1 MNQKIK
7 ELDKLGEL
15 LRTEQS
21 MGRKVV
27 HAHGVFD
34 LLHIGHVRHLQEAK
48 RLGDILVVTVT
59 ADRHVN
65 KGPDRPEFP
74 QHLRAEMLAALELV
88 DYVAIN
94 RWLVPIET
102 IRILK
107 PDVYVKGPD
116 YRIGGDDISS
126 EILPEANI
134 VKEVGGKIHIT
145 EDAAFSSSAL
155 LNRNFSPFTEETNE
169 YLHDFRK
176 KYALD
181 EVLEWIHRVSELR
194 PLVVGE
200 AIIDEYLFSS
210 PLGKSSKDP
219 LLAVLYESLT
229 AYAGGALAV
238 ANHLAGICAEVSLV
252 SQLGTED
259 RREEFVMSALLPSVN
274 ATFLTKTGTPT
285 ICKRR
290 VVDRYSGTKLLEVYM
305 MDDRSPAGDE
315 AEQIVDSVGSALNEC
330 DVALVADYGHGM
342 LFNEARELLCDRAPF
357 LAVNAQSN
365 AGNRGL
371 NSISRYTRAD
381 YVCLAYHEI
390 ENELRRHSVSL
401 EPDLL
406 EVLGRIQCS
415 RITMTMG
422 KDGSM
427 HFEEGK
433 GFARGYA
440 LATNIIDRVG
450 AGDAVFALTSL
461 LVTLGAPWDIVAF
474 AGNVAAA
481 HVVAEIGNYRTLNK
495 TEILRHITSLMQ

>member
-7 ELDKLGEL
+7 ELDYLAEL
-15 LRTEQS
+15 LDSEQT

-48 RLGDILVVTVT
+48 RMGDILVVTVT

-74 QHLRAEMLAALELV
+74 EHLRAEMLAALELV

-94 RWLVPIET
+94 RWAVPIET
-102 IRILK
+102 IKILK

-116 YRIGGDDISS
+116 YRKGADDISS
-126 EILPEANI
+126 EILPEANA

-145 EDAAFSSSAL
+145 QDVAFSSSSL
-155 LNRNFSPFTEETNE
+155 LNRHFSPFTEQTDQ

-176 KYALD
+176 KYDLD
-181 EVLEWIHRVSELR
+181 EVLEWIGRVSELR

-219 LLAVLYESLT
+219 LLAVLYQSLT

-259 RREEFVMSALLPSVN
+259 RREEFIRSALLPSIN

-290 VVDRYSGTKLLEVYM
+290 VVDRYSGTKLLEVYV
-305 MDDRSPAGDE
+305 MDDRGQSGDE
-315 AEQIVDSVGSALNEC
+315 AEQIVRSVGSALNKC
-330 DVALVADYGHGM
+330 DVAMVADYGHGM
-342 LFNEARELLCDRAPF
+342 LFNELRDLLCDRAPF

-381 YVCLAYHEI
+381 YVCLAHHEI
-390 ENELRRHSVSL
+390 ENELRRNSLSL
-401 EPDLL
+401 ESDLL
-406 EVLGRIQCS
+406 EVLGRIECS

-427 HFEEGK
+427 HYEGGK
-433 GFARGYA
+433 GFTRGHA
-440 LATNIIDRVG
+440 LATDILDRVG

-474 AGNVAAA
+474 AGNVAGAHMVAA
-481 HVVAEIGNYRTLNK
+481 MGNYRTLNR
-495 TEILRHITSLMQ
+495 TEIVRHITSLMK